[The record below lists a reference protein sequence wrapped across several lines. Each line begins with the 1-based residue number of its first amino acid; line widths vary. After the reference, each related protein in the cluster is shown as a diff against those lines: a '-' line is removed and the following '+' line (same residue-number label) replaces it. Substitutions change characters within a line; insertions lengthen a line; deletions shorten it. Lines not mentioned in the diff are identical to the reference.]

1 MAVYCPGVPG
11 EGLEL
16 DSTNNM
22 IADSSHM
29 RRSVGRDF
37 GDLSPLR
44 GVTRGGGEHEL
55 EVAVTAE
62 EFEGKDAFKV

>member
-1 MAVYCPGVPG
+1 
-11 EGLEL
+11 
-16 DSTNNM
+16 M

-62 EFEGKDAFKV
+62 EFEGQDAFKV